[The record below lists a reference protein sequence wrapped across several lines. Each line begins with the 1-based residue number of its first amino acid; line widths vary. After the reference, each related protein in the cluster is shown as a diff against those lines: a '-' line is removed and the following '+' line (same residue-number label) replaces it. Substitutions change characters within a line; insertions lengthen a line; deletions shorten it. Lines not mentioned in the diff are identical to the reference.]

1 MNINLSVLVNQKL
14 AGTLIREGGE
24 FIFRYGEAQVSEA
37 FVSLTMPVRAKN
49 YTLPYLMPIF
59 EMHLPEGYLLSVIK
73 KHFSK
78 ITATDDF
85 GLLNILAPSVRG
97 RVTYQGDQPQSL
109 STLSLSD
116 VLHGQSE
123 NLFQSLVER
132 FALSSPLSGVQPK
145 VLAKVQDKATLMH
158 EDVIIKAW
166 GDDYPELALNEYLCM
181 TAVKLAGIPVPEFY
195 LSDDERLF
203 VMKRFDVLETGVV
216 LGFEDMCVLQAKR
229 RDDKYNGS
237 YEQLAKTIKTFISP
251 EHKQASMNQF
261 FKMMVMNHLLQNG
274 DAHLKNFG
282 VIYDGPNNI
291 RLAPAYDV
299 VCTTAYVPQDMT
311 ALTMQGTKRW
321 QNKKSL
327 IKFAIDAC
335 ELTQKQAEQAYAA
348 CMDALS
354 LLGKQITQRIE
365 QQQEASK
372 LRLIKHL
379 LSLCYP
385 PPANNMLK

>member
-1 MNINLSVLVNQKL
+1 MNANLNVLVNQKL
-14 AGTLIREGGE
+14 AGLLIKEGGE
-24 FIFRYGEAQVSEA
+24 FVFQYQTTAAEA
-37 FVSLTMPVRAKN
+37 FISLTMPVRAKN
-49 YTLPYLMPIF
+49 YTLPYLMPMF

-97 RVTYQGDQPQSL
+97 RVTYQGSQEKSI
-109 STLSLSD
+109 SALSLSD

-203 VMKRFDVLETGVV
+203 VMKRFDVLETGTA

-237 YEQLAKTIKTFISP
+237 YEQLAKTIKTFVSP
-251 EHKQASMNQF
+251 EHKQASLNQF

-282 VIYDGPNNI
+282 VIYDGPDNI
-291 RLAPAYDV
+291 KLAPAYDV

-335 ELTQKQAEQAYAA
+335 ELTHKQAEQAYDV
-348 CMDALS
+348 CLDALNF
-354 LLGKQITQRIE
+354 LGKEIAQRIV
-365 QQQEASK
+365 QEKEAEK
-372 LRLIKHL
+372 LRLLKHL
-379 LSLCYP
+379 MMLTSLD
-385 PPANNMLK
+385 

>member
-1 MNINLSVLVNQKL
+1 MNANLNVLVNQKL
-14 AGTLIREGGE
+14 AGLLIKEGGE
-24 FIFRYGEAQVSEA
+24 FVFQYQTTAAEA
-37 FVSLTMPVRAKN
+37 FISLTMPVRAKN
-49 YTLPYLMPIF
+49 YTLPYLMPMF

-97 RVTYQGDQPQSL
+97 RVTYQGSQEKSI
-109 STLSLSD
+109 SALSLSD

-203 VMKRFDVLETGVV
+203 VMKRFDVLETGTA

-237 YEQLAKTIKTFISP
+237 YEQLAKTIKTFVSP
-251 EHKQASMNQF
+251 EHKQASLNQF

-282 VIYDGPNNI
+282 VIYDGPDNI
-291 RLAPAYDV
+291 KLAPAYDV

-335 ELTQKQAEQAYAA
+335 ELTHKQAEQAYAV
-348 CMDALS
+348 CVDALS
-354 LLGKQITQRIE
+354 LLGKEMTQRIE
-365 QQQEASK
+365 QESEATK
-372 LRLIKHL
+372 LRLLKHL
-379 LSLCYP
+379 MMLTSLD
-385 PPANNMLK
+385 

>member
-1 MNINLSVLVNQKL
+1 MNANLSVLVNQKST
-14 AGTLIREGGE
+14 GVLIREGGE
-24 FIFRYGEAQVSEA
+24 FVFQYGEAQASEA
-37 FVSLTMPVRAKN
+37 FISLTMPVRVKN

-97 RVTYQGDQPQSL
+97 RVTYQGSQEKSI
-109 STLSLSD
+109 SALSLSD

-237 YEQLAKTIKTFISP
+237 YEQLAKTIKTFVSP
-251 EHKQASMNQF
+251 EHKQASLNQF

-282 VIYDGPNNI
+282 VIYDGPDNI
-291 RLAPAYDV
+291 KLAPAYDV

-348 CMDALS
+348 CVDALS
-354 LLGKQITQRIE
+354 LLGKEITQRIE
-365 QQQEASK
+365 QEPESSK
-372 LRLIKHL
+372 LRLLKHL
-379 LSLCYP
+379 MSLCYP
-385 PPANNMLK
+385 PQQIIC

>member
-1 MNINLSVLVNQKL
+1 MNASLKVLVNQKPS
-14 AGTLIREGGE
+14 GVLIKESGE
-24 FIFRYGEAQVSEA
+24 FVFQYQQPAAEA
-37 FVSLTMPVRAKN
+37 FISLTMPVRAKN
-49 YTLPYLMPIF
+49 YTLSHLMPIF

-73 KHFSK
+73 KHFAK

-97 RVTYQGDQPQSL
+97 RLTYQGDQQKS
-109 STLSLSD
+109 SSSLSLSD
-116 VLHGQSE
+116 VLHGRKE

-158 EDVIIKAW
+158 EDVIVKAW

-181 TAVKLAGIPVPEFY
+181 KVVKLAGIPVPECY

-203 VMKRFDVLETGVV
+203 VMKRFDVLETGEA

-237 YEQLAKTIKTFISP
+237 YEQLAKTIKTFVSP
-251 EHKQASMNQF
+251 EHKQASLSQF

-282 VIYDGPNNI
+282 VVYDGPNTV

-299 VCTTAYVPQDMT
+299 VCTTVYVSQDMT

-335 ELTQKQAEQAYAA
+335 ELTPRQAEQSYHA
-348 CMDALS
+348 CLDALG
-354 LLGKQITQRIE
+354 LLKEEIAQRIKQE
-365 QQQEASK
+365 QNMEK
-372 LRLIKHL
+372 LHLLKHLIK
-379 LSLCYP
+379 LCSIDTQI
-385 PPANNMLK
+385 

>member
-1 MNINLSVLVNQKL
+1 MNANLNVLVNQKP
-14 AGTLIREGGE
+14 AGLLIKEGGE
-24 FIFRYGEAQVSEA
+24 FVFQYQTTAAEA
-37 FVSLTMPVRAKN
+37 FISLTMPVRAKN
-49 YTLPYLMPIF
+49 YTLPYLMPMF

-78 ITATDDF
+78 ITATDEF

-97 RVTYQGDQPQSL
+97 RVTYQGSQEKSI
-109 STLSLSD
+109 SALSLSD

-203 VMKRFDVLETGVV
+203 VMKRFDVLETGTA

-237 YEQLAKTIKTFISP
+237 YEQLAKTIKTFVSP
-251 EHKQASMNQF
+251 EHKQASLNQF

-282 VIYDGPNNI
+282 VIYDGPDNI
-291 RLAPAYDV
+291 KLAPAYDV

-335 ELTQKQAEQAYAA
+335 ELTHKQAEQAYAA
-348 CMDALS
+348 CVDALS
-354 LLGKQITQRIE
+354 LLGKEMTQRIE
-365 QQQEASK
+365 QESEATK
-372 LRLIKHL
+372 LRLLKHL
-379 LSLCYP
+379 MMLTSLD
-385 PPANNMLK
+385 